1 MLLQQVKSQ
10 SITVSGTIV
19 DGFRH
24 NWDCCNDGVG
34 CPFGIDV
41 NGTGQ
46 PDPRYRVWV
55 GWDGSNFSQ
64 STNSPGLYS
73 GCSGVYGA
81 DDVRCNVWDPGD
93 ITLPTLTGNMST
105 YNVEMESWEED
116 EGILCCVNDNCN
128 KNLSGTGGLCFGICP
143 NLDDTRCGRLR
154 IGDISLCSYA
164 PCTDHTFTG
173 DFTSGSFL
181 SMHNRCGDNN
191 GAGYGL
197 NQLRLNWSFN
207 AAPTITLEPTDASL
221 GGSPRN
227 TCENI
232 ALSLEVR
239 SDAKCGWT
247 LARWVR
253 WEESTDNVNW
263 TAIAGTDNGSAFT
276 TQTTFA
282 FNPTLPNASPGS
294 PLTRYYRAVL
304 VSACTKPT
312 TDAGWRSSAL
322 STISAVMQVTVYDPS
337 DAFCTAPQCN
347 IMYVDPVNG
356 NDANVGSPVLPKR
369 TISNAAAPL
378 VTYIRVAKC
387 VSGCTDGSV
396 VNIPNNCVIEG
407 GYVRTGGSN
416 EIWTKSSASVDETNI
431 TFSGQEN
438 APGSNNSIRH
448 IVAFKSDAKSG
459 WSVKDLNITT
469 DNTPASTF
477 ANDGRGMS
485 NYGIL
490 IINNSYNY
498 NVTRCKI
505 TVGSAGNGLAGTTP
519 AGRGGAGGGG
529 AGGGGGGGA
538 TGCGDPAGGATGTAG
553 NGGAAGGA
561 GSDIGNAGGCR
572 VFPPRGNCSS
582 GRPGKASPGS
592 TGGNATTSYAIGNR
606 PTAVVPTN
614 NPYYIPA
621 TQSASGSNGFGGGG
635 SRGGQCATCF
645 DCGGNSGGTGATGG
659 GGGLAGSGGF
669 GGGGVF
675 GIWIHN
681 SNTGKNIQEINC
693 TLGSSGLGGD
703 GASGQLGAL
712 LVSIDNGNTG
722 GGCVCGNPQGGS
734 GGDGGAGGNGGRGR
748 DGANGTTAQ
757 IVTDGATSTPG
768 TSYTNASNA
777 NITLDN
783 ATKRNN
789 IQGKM
794 CRYSQIDMA
803 AGTLGAGWVLP
814 GGLSFLDTTSFG
826 ASYTNAQ
833 STVSVTTDNAN
844 SFFNIG
850 VNSGTLASYLY
861 TVTDARTLPVIN
873 PTLPTD
879 LRLCDGVSQS
889 FTITSSYDV
898 ANIQERQW
906 MLYQRS
912 GVAGQ
917 TLTYVETANGI
928 SYSKTFT
935 TSDKDSFVVRYRE
948 RHQCCGWSRPV
959 FKYVYVYKL
968 PTFTADFNLP
978 ICSFGAAPYAEL
990 SIVET
995 TNLTGL
1001 TYNWTINSGSGTIAP
1016 ASGSIAALATVNSEI
1031 TGLISGGTTQVQATV
1046 TNIGCSNTSTPID
1059 IVVNTRDDVV
1069 ISTDTMNCYTCS
1081 IVDGKI
1087 YKYYDANGK
1096 LVAQLEDMTG
1106 SPYSSSSLGN
1116 TEICVRRP
1124 TPNIAPTPLVL
1135 TNGYLD
1141 GMPYLRRY
1149 WSINP
1154 GTDNLH
1160 ARVTLFFNNAE
1171 LDDLVSGAT
1180 GSAYAFAKANY
1191 ASALKVS
1198 KFPGGGALTFTGPDN
1213 IYTNNS
1219 TAGGESVVTG
1229 GFANSHPTWTG
1240 AVFGPS
1246 IYGGGNYQVSFIVDE
1261 FSTFYINPVRFPYE
1275 VLPVELISF
1284 TGWNQGAVNRLQW
1297 VTAAELN
1304 TSKFVI
1310 EKSVDQGVWSVIG
1323 EKTAAGNSSQR
1334 LTYDFTDNSP
1344 IVGNNY
1350 YRLKV
1355 VDLDNTFS
1363 YSNTINIPVGEAVV
1377 NNFTRVYPNPTSGL
1391 LNVEIQSTDIY
1402 DTKIVAYDAI
1412 GKKVLDQSSSLN
1424 KGLNTLQ
1431 LDFSKLANGSY
1442 ILQFSD
1448 ITGKVHTTKFV
1459 KD

>member
-1 MLLQQVKSQ
+1 M
-10 SITVSGTIV
+10 
-19 DGFRH
+19 
-24 NWDCCNDGVG
+24 
-34 CPFGIDV
+34 
-41 NGTGQ
+41 
-46 PDPRYRVWV
+46 
-55 GWDGSNFSQ
+55 
-64 STNSPGLYS
+64 
-73 GCSGVYGA
+73 
-81 DDVRCNVWDPGD
+81 
-93 ITLPTLTGNMST
+93 
-105 YNVEMESWEED
+105 MEEEC
-116 EGILCCVNDNCN
+116 L
-128 KNLSGTGGLCFGICP
+128 
-143 NLDDTRCGRLR
+143 
-154 IGDISLCSYA
+154 
-164 PCTDHTFTG
+164 
-173 DFTSGSFL
+173 
-181 SMHNRCGDNN
+181 
-191 GAGYGL
+191 
-197 NQLRLNWSFN
+197 
-207 AAPTITLEPTDASL
+207 
-221 GGSPRN
+221 
-227 TCENI
+227 
-232 ALSLEVR
+232 
-239 SDAKCGWT
+239 
-247 LARWVR
+247 
-253 WEESTDNVNW
+253 
-263 TAIAGTDNGSAFT
+263 
-276 TQTTFA
+276 
-282 FNPTLPNASPGS
+282 
-294 PLTRYYRAVL
+294 
-304 VSACTKPT
+304 
-312 TDAGWRSSAL
+312 
-322 STISAVMQVTVYDPS
+322 
-337 DAFCTAPQCN
+337 
-347 IMYVDPVNG
+347 
-356 NDANVGSPVLPKR
+356 
-369 TISNAAAPL
+369 
-378 VTYIRVAKC
+378 
-387 VSGCTDGSV
+387 
-396 VNIPNNCVIEG
+396 
-407 GYVRTGGSN
+407 
-416 EIWTKSSASVDETNI
+416 
-431 TFSGQEN
+431 
-438 APGSNNSIRH
+438 
-448 IVAFKSDAKSG
+448 
-459 WSVKDLNITT
+459 
-469 DNTPASTF
+469 
-477 ANDGRGMS
+477 
-485 NYGIL
+485 NYGFL
-490 IINNSYNY
+490 IINGSSNY
-498 NVTRCKI
+498 TLSRVNI
-505 TVGSAGNGLAGTTP
+505 SIGNAGAGANGSGFANNGGNGATS
-519 AGRGGAGGGG
+519 GGAGGGG
-529 AGGGGGGGA
+529 ANGNGNPGGGGAGSVGSVGGTVGIKNGGTAGTAGTGTDVCGGGSGGCPGGSGGCNGSTGGVGGNGGTGDSWSAIDFPAIPLPLNASYYTPAGQAESGAGGGGGGHGA
-538 TGCGDPAGGATGTAG
+538 
-553 NGGAAGGA
+553 
-561 GSDIGNAGGCR
+561 
-572 VFPPRGNCSS
+572 
-582 GRPGKASPGS
+582 
-592 TGGNATTSYAIGNR
+592 
-606 PTAVVPTN
+606 
-614 NPYYIPA
+614 
-621 TQSASGSNGFGGGG
+621 GGGG
-635 SRGGQCATCF
+635 SRGGRAACVNCT
-645 DCGGNSGGTGATGG
+645 GYTGGTGGDGGKGG
-659 GGGLAGSGGF
+659 GGGLGGF
-669 GGGGVF
+669 GGGGAF
-675 GIWIHN
+675 GIWRN
-681 SNTGKNIQEINC
+681 SSNIGTNILEVNIGTLTAGIGGAGNNGETAPNTGRNTDRTN
-693 TLGSSGLGGD
+693 GSCNSCVAGSRCSGD
-703 GASGQLGAL
+703 GGE
-712 LVSIDNGNTG
+712 G
-722 GGCVCGNPQGGS
+722 GF
-734 GGDGGAGGNGGRGR
+734 GGDGGRGR
-748 DGANGTTAQ
+748 NGASGTTAQ

-777 NITLDN
+777 NVTLDN
-783 ATKRNN
+783 ATKRANV
-789 IQGKM
+789 QGKM
-794 CRYSQIDMA
+794 CRFSQIDMA

-826 ASYTNAQ
+826 ASYLTSQ
-833 STVSVTTDNAN
+833 STVSITTDNAN
-844 SFFNIG
+844 TLYDIG
-850 VNSGTLASYLY
+850 VNSGTLENFLY

-889 FTITSSYDV
+889 FTISSSYDV

-928 SYSKTFT
+928 SYSKIFT

-1219 TAGGESVVTG
+1219 TGGGESVVTG

-1402 DTKIVAYDAI
+1402 DTKIVAYDVI

>member
-1 MLLQQVKSQ
+1 VLTQV
-10 SITVSGTIV
+10 
-19 DGFRH
+19 
-24 NWDCCNDGVG
+24 
-34 CPFGIDV
+34 
-41 NGTGQ
+41 
-46 PDPRYRVWV
+46 
-55 GWDGSNFSQ
+55 
-64 STNSPGLYS
+64 
-73 GCSGVYGA
+73 
-81 DDVRCNVWDPGD
+81 
-93 ITLPTLTGNMST
+93 
-105 YNVEMESWEED
+105 
-116 EGILCCVNDNCN
+116 
-128 KNLSGTGGLCFGICP
+128 
-143 NLDDTRCGRLR
+143 
-154 IGDISLCSYA
+154 
-164 PCTDHTFTG
+164 
-173 DFTSGSFL
+173 
-181 SMHNRCGDNN
+181 NN
-191 GAGYGL
+191 
-197 NQLRLNWSFN
+197 
-207 AAPTITLEPTDASL
+207 
-221 GGSPRN
+221 
-227 TCENI
+227 
-232 ALSLEVR
+232 
-239 SDAKCGWT
+239 
-247 LARWVR
+247 
-253 WEESTDNVNW
+253 
-263 TAIAGTDNGSAFT
+263 
-276 TQTTFA
+276 
-282 FNPTLPNASPGS
+282 
-294 PLTRYYRAVL
+294 
-304 VSACTKPT
+304 
-312 TDAGWRSSAL
+312 
-322 STISAVMQVTVYDPS
+322 
-337 DAFCTAPQCN
+337 
-347 IMYVDPVNG
+347 
-356 NDANVGSPVLPKR
+356 
-369 TISNAAAPL
+369 
-378 VTYIRVAKC
+378 
-387 VSGCTDGSV
+387 
-396 VNIPNNCVIEG
+396 
-407 GYVRTGGSN
+407 
-416 EIWTKSSASVDETNI
+416 
-431 TFSGQEN
+431 
-438 APGSNNSIRH
+438 
-448 IVAFKSDAKSG
+448 
-459 WSVKDLNITT
+459 
-469 DNTPASTF
+469 
-477 ANDGRGMS
+477 
-485 NYGIL
+485 
-490 IINNSYNY
+490 
-498 NVTRCKI
+498 
-505 TVGSAGNGLAGTTP
+505 
-519 AGRGGAGGGG
+519 
-529 AGGGGGGGA
+529 
-538 TGCGDPAGGATGTAG
+538 
-553 NGGAAGGA
+553 
-561 GSDIGNAGGCR
+561 GNAGG
-572 VFPPRGNCSS
+572 SS
-582 GRPGKASPGS
+582 GVCV
-592 TGGNATTSYAIGNR
+592 GNACS
-606 PTAVVPTN
+606 
-614 NPYYIPA
+614 A
-621 TQSASGSNGFGGGG
+621 T
-635 SRGGQCATCF
+635 
-645 DCGGNSGGTGATGG
+645 
-659 GGGLAGSGGF
+659 
-669 GGGGVF
+669 
-675 GIWIHN
+675 
-681 SNTGKNIQEINC
+681 
-693 TLGSSGLGGD
+693 
-703 GASGQLGAL
+703 
-712 LVSIDNGNTG
+712 
-722 GGCVCGNPQGGS
+722 P
-734 GGDGGAGGNGGRGR
+734 GAGGRGGIGSAGGRGQ
-748 DGANGTTAQ
+748 DAANGLSFHMVVNGNGTT
-757 IVTDGATSTPG
+757 PG
-768 TSYTNASNA
+768 NPSIAVTNASNA
-777 NITLDN
+777 NVTLDN

-794 CRYSQIDMA
+794 CRFSQIDMA

-826 ASYTNAQ
+826 ASYLTSQ
-833 STVSVTTDNAN
+833 STVSITTDNAN
-844 SFFNIG
+844 TLYDIG
-850 VNSGTLASYLY
+850 VNSGTLENFLY

-889 FTITSSYDV
+889 FTISSSYDV

-1402 DTKIVAYDAI
+1402 DTKIVAYDVI